1 MKLLK
6 ETLRDKIV
14 PGLMKRGPT
23 TSPIKRWLGVT
34 TLGQSESIRFGTHY
48 EEGLNDY
55 VALSPLYTNI
65 TTSQRKTYITPAGEL
80 TNLSTNNK
88 DVDILFARDKIIFYR
103 ECKCNLLLDSEK
115 SKTTADKVMEVKRR
129 LEQAFP
135 GHAIDA
141 AILCMDW
148 SGTKQEYCG
157 VPLEYVGDFINRLE
171 VEETI
176 TETEYLTIGQ
186 QLGKEIVNNAANH

>member
-1 MKLLK
+1 MTK
-6 ETLRDKIV
+6 
-14 PGLMKRGPT
+14 
-23 TSPIKRWLGVT
+23 
-34 TLGQSESIRFGTHY
+34 LGQSESIRFGTHY

-55 VALSPLYTNI
+55 VALSPTYSNI
-65 TTSQRKTYITPAGEL
+65 TTSEKKTYITQECTL
-80 TNLSTNNK
+80 THKSKNNK
-88 DVDILFARDKIIFYR
+88 DIDILFRCGNVIYYR

-135 GHAIDA
+135 GHIIDA

-148 SGTKQEYCG
+148 SGTNQEYCG